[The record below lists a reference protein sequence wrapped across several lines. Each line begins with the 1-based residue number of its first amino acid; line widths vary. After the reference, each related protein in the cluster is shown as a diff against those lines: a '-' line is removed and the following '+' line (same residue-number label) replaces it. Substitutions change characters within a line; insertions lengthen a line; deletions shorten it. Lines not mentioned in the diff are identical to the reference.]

1 LPTLPLP
8 LAALLLGLLGAP
20 GTPAELPAAA
30 EVVVEE
36 LEAFLEPDAASI
48 APERLK
54 KGEKVRVVDA
64 DSVSGWLTIE
74 PPPSAFAWIERSA
87 IRDEGPGLGRMRV
100 SRAVVRAGVPKARMP
115 GPPRSI
121 LEHDARV
128 QRLDRPELVVGTGPQ
143 ATRWVAIAPPSGEV
157 RHVRAVGVTWVESVP
172 PSARAELAREVR
184 AAFEPGAKTEAGSS
198 LPTEIAAEVA
208 RIEAEHRAV
217 LGGAVEGWRLEPIR
231 ARYESLLKRAAD
243 PGSIAALHERLDLVG
258 RHEEIAR
265 SARTF
270 QTLLDRSR
278 RRDLAVVMTRRQLAE
293 LDRPQRRPFA
303 AEGLVQPSSRQ
314 VDGHRVYALIGPEGT
329 PVAYLDVP
337 PGLDARAVLSRRA
350 GVRGSVRYNE
360 SLGARLIA
368 VKELEPL
375 E

>member
-1 LPTLPLP
+1 
-8 LAALLLGLLGAP
+8 
-20 GTPAELPAAA
+20 
-30 EVVVEE
+30 
-36 LEAFLEPDAASI
+36 
-48 APERLK
+48 
-54 KGEKVRVVDA
+54 
-64 DSVSGWLTIE
+64 
-74 PPPSAFAWIERSA
+74 
-87 IRDEGPGLGRMRV
+87 
-100 SRAVVRAGVPKARMP
+100 
-115 GPPRSI
+115 
-121 LEHDARV
+121 
-128 QRLDRPELVVGTGPQ
+128 
-143 ATRWVAIAPPSGEV
+143 
-157 RHVRAVGVTWVESVP
+157 
-172 PSARAELAREVR
+172 
-184 AAFEPGAKTEAGSS
+184 
-198 LPTEIAAEVA
+198 
-208 RIEAEHRAV
+208 
-217 LGGAVEGWRLEPIR
+217 
-231 ARYESLLKRAAD
+231 
-243 PGSIAALHERLDLVG
+243 VG

>member
-1 LPTLPLP
+1 MLPLP

-20 GTPAELPAAA
+20 VTPAELPATA

-48 APERLK
+48 APERVR

-74 PPPSAFAWIERSA
+74 PPPSAFAWVERSA
-87 IRDEGPGLGRMRV
+87 IRDEGPGLGRV
-100 SRAVVRAGVPKARMP
+100 SASRAVVRAGVTKPRMP
-115 GPPRSI
+115 GPLRSI
-121 LEHDARV
+121 LDHDARV

-143 ATRWVAIAPPSGEV
+143 ATRWVAITPPSGEV
-157 RHVRAVGVTWVESVP
+157 RHVRAVGVTWVRNAP
-172 PSARAELAREVR
+172 PSARAEPASEVR

-198 LPTEIAAEVA
+198 LQPEIAAEVA

-231 ARYESLLKRAAD
+231 ARYESVLKRVTD
-243 PGSIAALHERLDLVG
+243 PGSIAVLHDRLDLVG

-265 SARTF
+265 SARTL

-278 RRDLAVVMTRRQLAE
+278 RRDLAVVITRRRLAE

-337 PGLDARAVLSRRA
+337 PGLDARTVLSRRA
-350 GVRGSVRYNE
+350 GVRGSVHYNE

-368 VKELEPL
+368 VRELEPL